1 MSAMVVKN
9 FGVQYE
15 EKDKKYFE
23 ARTLTHSNLGP
34 WQMFSV
40 TFVCLASGL
49 GCGWWGNTSANGW
62 GSMITA
68 TAIMSIWQISVAV
81 ILSELMTML
90 PFIGGLA
97 TYTRA
102 AFGPY
107 VGYMIGQCE
116 LAEYTI
122 FLAGNLNGLAS
133 SLNLLAG
140 WNQKFIPIWWFI
152 IMTFCFGVQV
162 VKNKI
167 FFMCFAFLCFCGITI
182 VLAFTLPQIS
192 VVNSGKW
199 AQRDFFDEMFN
210 GNSTIA
216 AVPYNQMDAM
226 FPLGFAGIIHSIPYM
241 MGDFQGLEII
251 PLMAEESANFI
262 RDGPKAMFG
271 TSFLFITLYWLLV
284 LVVPSVPP
292 GLFVEMEYWYPMIN
306 TFSGYI
312 GLDEESSSFFAMENW
327 VTAVYQA
334 STTLSLFYAF
344 SRLCFAVKEINL
356 YLFNSLNF
364 FSSRVLALFLSAGC
378 TELKCRG
385 TRCLGVLPVWLFD
398 GSLFHSYSY
407 FEPSV
412 GGSLAD
418 ITSALGPAGFLYL
431 TLMYGST
438 AISFLYLRYKF
449 PDFKRP
455 IKSMFGIPCAVVV
468 LAVCGFTF
476 VSILLNPD
484 HNVAVA
490 IVAGKLVIGLI
501 HMWFHR

>member
-1 MSAMVVKN
+1 
-9 FGVQYE
+9 
-15 EKDKKYFE
+15 
-23 ARTLTHSNLGP
+23 
-34 WQMFSV
+34 
-40 TFVCLASGL
+40 
-49 GCGWWGNTSANGW
+49 
-62 GSMITA
+62 
-68 TAIMSIWQISVAV
+68 
-81 ILSELMTML
+81 
-90 PFIGGLA
+90 
-97 TYTRA
+97 
-102 AFGPY
+102 
-107 VGYMIGQCE
+107 
-116 LAEYTI
+116 
-122 FLAGNLNGLAS
+122 
-133 SLNLLAG
+133 
-140 WNQKFIPIWWFI
+140 
-152 IMTFCFGVQV
+152 
-162 VKNKI
+162 
-167 FFMCFAFLCFCGITI
+167 
-182 VLAFTLPQIS
+182 
-192 VVNSGKW
+192 
-199 AQRDFFDEMFN
+199 
-210 GNSTIA
+210 
-216 AVPYNQMDAM
+216 
-226 FPLGFAGIIHSIPYM
+226 
-241 MGDFQGLEII
+241 
-251 PLMAEESANFI
+251 MAEESANFI

-344 SRLCFAVKEINL
+344 SRLCFALSRSGLMPQFLSLTELPFKKERVAWAS
-356 YLFNSLNF
+356 YLFGCLM
-364 FSSRVLALFLSAGC
+364 ALFFILI
-378 TELKCRG
+378 
-385 TRCLGVLPVWLFD
+385 
-398 GSLFHSYSY
+398 SY

-501 HMWFHR
+501 HMWFHRNHLVMSPEEEAIQKVEEDAMAKSKGYMQSVNVEEA